1 MSDSKEIKTGVALLN
16 YVQEITNISTNLS
29 SALTEVYTAKTLLE
43 SSYVG
48 DAKEEMSLYIN
59 SLYSHIQKM
68 MTLYGS
74 LLTYIYGAYEKLEAT
89 DEALSQWIL
98 NNWGVE
104 VEVKD
109 GQIVAP

>member
-1 MSDSKEIKTGVALLN
+1 
-16 YVQEITNISTNLS
+16 
-29 SALTEVYTAKTLLE
+29 
-43 SSYVG
+43 
-48 DAKEEMSLYIN
+48 
-59 SLYSHIQKM
+59 

-104 VEVKD
+104 VEVKE
-109 GQIVAP
+109 GQIVSGKN